1 MLPKKGYR
9 SGRKPKHN
17 LIYSPQAISNEN
29 PRPKAGE
36 NSYFDTL
43 ALDLPRISTLEFLN
57 LPKCQIQGIDRLDWF
72 SRAVI
77 LRFPNTQ

>member
-1 MLPKKGYR
+1 MLPKKSDR
-9 SGRKPKHN
+9 SGQKPKCN
-17 LIYSPQAISNEN
+17 FTRSPQAISNEN

-57 LPKCQIQGIDRLDWF
+57 LPKCQIQGIDGLNWF
-72 SRAVI
+72 SRA
-77 LRFPNTQ
+77 LTFCLPNTQ